1 MCAVC
6 IGEQTKRE
14 AERCMKTSDERNAL
28 QILTAE
34 EASEEGILQTICD
47 HFLQN
52 TKRE

>member
-1 MCAVC
+1 MFEEYADV
-6 IGEQTKRE
+6 
-14 AERCMKTSDERNAL
+14 
-28 QILTAE
+28 LTAE